1 MSSIYKINILE
12 NNEISQIYVFVG
24 SIISSA
30 EIDELNNE
38 DNFKT
43 KLNTEFDFRLNEQLV
58 FQRLRILYG

>member
-30 EIDELNNE
+30 EIDELNN
-38 DNFKT
+38 D
-43 KLNTEFDFRLNEQLV
+43 
-58 FQRLRILYG
+58 